1 MLVIDDIVVN
11 IVIIWITNH
20 NYMFVFF
27 FVGFQWISI
36 LVYFVIL
43 CFEIVYNILRDLFLK
58 LALDMFCI
66 VIFCRIMNPS
76 MDCGGD
82 KVMYMLC
89 IFKCT
94 LSGGC
99 RRSMIKLSNFVL
111 VLWSLW
117 DKKLGQLT
125 IDIYWLWMFWRCL
138 ILICDGDIG
147 NSLIWVLLVWH
158 F

>member
-1 MLVIDDIVVN
+1 
-11 IVIIWITNH
+11 
-20 NYMFVFF
+20 MFVFF

-111 VLWSLW
+111 VL
-117 DKKLGQLT
+117 
-125 IDIYWLWMFWRCL
+125 
-138 ILICDGDIG
+138 
-147 NSLIWVLLVWH
+147 
-158 F
+158 